1 MSQIKQHIVSCLL
14 AISSIT
20 TSFAV
25 FAESGAQKWQVNRLM
40 QPSQGDLQREQRG
53 HIMIYHGMT
62 DKVVHT
68 ALDNNFDR
76 IQSMMFTG
84 TIITND
90 AGEVAIDPET
100 GEAMTEYDGCD

>member
-1 MSQIKQHIVSCLL
+1 MSQIKQHIISCIL
-14 AISSIT
+14 AVSSIT

-25 FAESGAQKWQVNRLM
+25 LAESSAQKWQMSRLM
-40 QPSQGDLQREQRG
+40 QPSQGDLQREQQG

-62 DKVVHT
+62 DKVVLS

-90 AGEVAIDPET
+90 AGEAAVDPDT
-100 GEAMTEYDGCD
+100 GEAITEYDGCD